1 MNSYCKYKGA
11 ENDRRFFGKIFCS
24 EWLFPTLIYVHI
36 SISPGLIQL
45 RKGFLISEELIPEGA
60 FIRGG
65 LYPRRLLTG
74 LKNGFKQVKEVLM
87 EICF

>member
-1 MNSYCKYKGA
+1 MIGSFLG
-11 ENDRRFFGKIFCS
+11 RFSVPSGY
-24 EWLFPTLIYVHI
+24 IYVHI

-74 LKNGFKQVKEVLM
+74 LKNRFKQVKEVLM